1 MDGQTGGQGETSIPR
16 FQLRWSGGYNK
27 SALVHAMGLQRTGK
41 MPLWLEQ
48 WWASSQDSLL
58 IHMSAAGFSELI
70 KQQCVSCI
78 DWQKQGQHI
87 SYQEC
92 PFFWSQQD
100 TSWATRE
107 KQKYTKLEQLERLRS
122 EKNPRCPM
130 ITQTINSYWI
140 PFIQSQNYIVLR
152 TGGIITNPWIYHSEW
167 LNLTACL
174 GTVDSEVHIVH
185 ISRVIIAYTLDSLSS
200 LTEITH
206 NLQATIYFKKKDIK
220 QETQKSEGTH

>member
-1 MDGQTGGQGETSIPR
+1 MCKYEMDPTSIVKDTERTRFCPQMDGQTDGQGETSIPR

-70 KQQCVSCI
+70 KQQCGSCI
-78 DWQKQGQHI
+78 DWQKQGQHT

-107 KQKYTKLEQLERLRS
+107 KTKIYKTRATRTPAFWQEPALPHDYPYYQFILD
-122 EKNPRCPM
+122 
-130 ITQTINSYWI
+130 
-140 PFIQSQNYIVLR
+140 PFHSKSKLHCAEDWGYNYK
-152 TGGIITNPWIYHSEW
+152 SM
-167 LNLTACL
+167 NL
-174 GTVDSEVHIVH
+174 S
-185 ISRVIIAYTLDSLSS
+185 
-200 LTEITH
+200 
-206 NLQATIYFKKKDIK
+206 
-220 QETQKSEGTH
+220 